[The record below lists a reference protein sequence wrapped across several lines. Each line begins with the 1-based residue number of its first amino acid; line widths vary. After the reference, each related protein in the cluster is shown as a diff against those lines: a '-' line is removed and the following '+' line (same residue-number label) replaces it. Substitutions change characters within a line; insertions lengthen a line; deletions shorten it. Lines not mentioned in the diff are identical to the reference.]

1 MKQLE
6 EALYVGLVKEK
17 EELAAFATLV
27 EEKVAEGLDRNIV
40 VDLRMENDLK
50 PAHLLRF
57 VNISD
62 THRERGKSFVIV
74 TDKVGIDE
82 VPEELIVTPTLQE
95 ANDLIE
101 MEEIERDLGF

>member
-6 EALYVGLVKEK
+6 ETLYVGLVKEE

-27 EEKVAEGLDRNIV
+27 EEKVAEGLDRNIL
-40 VDLRMENDLK
+40 VDLRMEK
-50 PAHLLRF
+50 EVQPAYLLRF
-57 VNISD
+57 VNISEK
-62 THRERGKSFVIV
+62 HRERGKSFVIV
-74 TDKVGIDE
+74 TDQVGIDE

-95 ANDLIE
+95 AKDLIE